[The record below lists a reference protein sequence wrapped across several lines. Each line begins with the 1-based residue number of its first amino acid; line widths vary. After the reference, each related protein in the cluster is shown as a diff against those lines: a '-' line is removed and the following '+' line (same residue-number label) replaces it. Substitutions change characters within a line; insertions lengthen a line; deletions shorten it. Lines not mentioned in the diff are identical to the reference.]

1 MTSLVEINAQRLLS
15 RIAQLGRI
23 GALQGGG
30 VNRLA
35 LTDTDRQGRDQVVQW
50 MRELNLD
57 VTIDE
62 IGNVVGRRSGREP
75 GPPVMTGSH
84 IDTVATGGLYDGN
97 LGVLAGLEIIQSLN
111 EASIETRHPLAVAF
125 FTNEEGARFSPD
137 MMGSAVHQGS
147 LPLEAALTT
156 TDKEGASVESE
167 LARIGYLGQTP
178 VNSLRPRAFLEL
190 HVEQGP
196 VLEQRDVDIGAVTGV
211 QGISWTEYQIRGTSN
226 HAGTTPM
233 NLRHDA
239 GYAAAAIAVEAR
251 ALASRMGGSQVAT
264 TGVIS
269 LSPNLINVIAREAT
283 MTVDLRNTDETL
295 LCEAEAQMLQ
305 FVTKLARQEGV
316 QIDSRVLA
324 RFAPVSFDAALVG
337 AIEDT
342 ARKRGHSVMRL
353 PSGAGHDAQMFAPN
367 CPTAMVFV
375 PSIDGVSHNVRER
388 TEPRHIAAGAQ
399 VLADVTLKLASGG

>member
-1 MTSLVEINAQRLLS
+1 
-15 RIAQLGRI
+15 
-23 GALQGGG
+23 
-30 VNRLA
+30 
-35 LTDTDRQGRDQVVQW
+35 
-50 MRELNLD
+50 
-57 VTIDE
+57 
-62 IGNVVGRRSGREP
+62 
-75 GPPVMTGSH
+75 
-84 IDTVATGGLYDGN
+84 
-97 LGVLAGLEIIQSLN
+97 
-111 EASIETRHPLAVAF
+111 
-125 FTNEEGARFSPD
+125 
-137 MMGSAVHQGS
+137 
-147 LPLEAALTT
+147 
-156 TDKEGASVESE
+156 
-167 LARIGYLGQTP
+167 
-178 VNSLRPRAFLEL
+178 
-190 HVEQGP
+190 
-196 VLEQRDVDIGAVTGV
+196 
-211 QGISWTEYQIRGTSN
+211 
-226 HAGTTPM
+226 
-233 NLRHDA
+233 
-239 GYAAAAIAVEAR
+239 
-251 ALASRMGGSQVAT
+251 
-264 TGVIS
+264 
-269 LSPNLINVIAREAT
+269 

>member
-15 RIAQLGRI
+15 RIEQLGQI
-23 GALQGGG
+23 GGLEGGG

-35 LTDTDRQGRDQVVQW
+35 LTDSDGQGRDQVVEW
-50 MRELNLD
+50 MRELKLE

-75 GPPVMTGSH
+75 GAPVMTGSH

-97 LGVLAGLEIIQSLN
+97 LGVLAGLEIVQSLN
-111 EASIETRHPLAVAF
+111 EASTETRFPLAVAF

-147 LPLEAALTT
+147 LPLKAALAT
-156 TDKEGASVESE
+156 TDKEGLSVESE
-167 LARIGYLGQTP
+167 LARLGYLGRTP

-211 QGISWTEYQIRGTSN
+211 QGISWTEYRIQGTSN

-295 LCEAEAQMLQ
+295 LCEAEAHMHQ
-305 FVTKLARQEGV
+305 FVTKLARQEGL
-316 QIDSRVLA
+316 QIDSQVLA
-324 RFAPVSFDAALVG
+324 RFAPVSFDATLVD
-337 AIEDT
+337 AVEDT

-375 PSIDGVSHNVRER
+375 PSIGGISHNVRER

-399 VLADVTLKLASGG
+399 VLADVTVKLASGG

>member
-1 MTSLVEINAQRLLS
+1 
-15 RIAQLGRI
+15 
-23 GALQGGG
+23 
-30 VNRLA
+30 
-35 LTDTDRQGRDQVVQW
+35 
-50 MRELNLD
+50 
-57 VTIDE
+57 
-62 IGNVVGRRSGREP
+62 
-75 GPPVMTGSH
+75 
-84 IDTVATGGLYDGN
+84 
-97 LGVLAGLEIIQSLN
+97 
-111 EASIETRHPLAVAF
+111 
-125 FTNEEGARFSPD
+125 

-147 LPLEAALTT
+147 LPPRSSANDHRQGRSERRV
-156 TDKEGASVESE
+156 GASAYRLS
-167 LARIGYLGQTP
+167 RPDT

-283 MTVDLRNTDETL
+283 ITVDLRNTDETL

-305 FVTKLARQEGV
+305 FVTKLARQEDV

-324 RFAPVSFDAALVG
+324 RFCAGQFRCRVG
-337 AIEDT
+337 W
-342 ARKRGHSVMRL
+342 
-353 PSGAGHDAQMFAPN
+353 
-367 CPTAMVFV
+367 
-375 PSIDGVSHNVRER
+375 
-388 TEPRHIAAGAQ
+388 RHRRHRP
-399 VLADVTLKLASGG
+399 